1 MKEINL
7 NNMEKVIGLKLKKL
21 YEDVPTPKYA
31 TSGSAGLD
39 LTAMSRFYDK
49 DGNVCYGTG
58 IAVEIPEGYVGLLF
72 PRSSIT
78 KKDILVKNSVGVI
91 DSDYRGE
98 IVLKCSPCL
107 GYGNHYNL
115 DECKDLRYGI
125 NTDQDHFQ
133 TIDYLIPNHENYEIG
148 DKCCQLV
155 IVPIP
160 KVVIHLV
167 DELSETERGANGYG
181 HTGDK

>member
-1 MKEINL
+1 
-7 NNMEKVIGLKLKKL
+7 MENVIELKLKKL

-31 TSGSAGLD
+31 TDGSAGID

-49 DGNVCYGTG
+49 NGNVCYGTG

-78 KKDILVKNSVGVI
+78 KKDIFVKNSVGVI

-98 IVLKCSPCL
+98 IMLKCAPCL
-107 GYGNHYNL
+107 GFTNDDWKIEN
-115 DECKDLRYGI
+115 DDCRYGI
-125 NTDQDHFQ
+125 TTDQDWYDDVNYIHNNQ
-133 TIDYLIPNHENYEIG
+133 HYEIG

-167 DELSETERGANGYG
+167 DELSETERGVGGYG
-181 HTGDK
+181 HTGN

>member
-1 MKEINL
+1 
-7 NNMEKVIGLKLKKL
+7 MENVIGLKLKKL

-31 TSGSAGLD
+31 TDGSAGID

-49 DGNVCYGTG
+49 NGNVCYGTG
-58 IAVEIPEGYVGLLF
+58 IAVEIPEGFVGLLF

-78 KKDILVKNSVGVI
+78 KKDIFVKNSVGVI

-98 IVLKCSPCL
+98 IMLKCAPCL
-107 GYGNHYNL
+107 GFADYFGNENF
-115 DECKDLRYGI
+115 RYGI
-125 NTDQDHFQ
+125 GTDQNYCNKVLYHDYDTNDHY
-133 TIDYLIPNHENYEIG
+133 DIG

-167 DELSETERGANGYG
+167 NELSETERGIGGYG
-181 HTGDK
+181 HTGN

>member
-1 MKEINL
+1 
-7 NNMEKVIGLKLKKL
+7 MENVIGLKLKKL

-31 TSGSAGLD
+31 TDGSAGID

-49 DGNVCYGTG
+49 NGNVVYGTG

-78 KKDILVKNSVGVI
+78 KKDIFVKNSVGVI

-98 IVLKCSPCL
+98 IMLKCAPSL
-107 GYGNHYNL
+107 GFADYCGDNGA
-115 DECKDLRYGI
+115 RYGI
-125 NTDQDHFQ
+125 TTDQDYFDSV
-133 TIDYLIPNHENYEIG
+133 TYLDDNSNNHYEIG

-155 IVPIP
+155 IIPIP

-167 DELSETERGANGYG
+167 DELSETERGTGGYG
-181 HTGDK
+181 HTGN

>member
-1 MKEINL
+1 
-7 NNMEKVIGLKLKKL
+7 MENVIGLKLKKL

-31 TSGSAGLD
+31 TNGSAGLD

-49 DGNVCYGTG
+49 NGNVCYGTG
-58 IAVEIPEGYVGLLF
+58 IAIEIPEGYVGLLF

-78 KKDILVKNSVGVI
+78 KKDIFVKNSVGVI

-98 IVLKCSPCL
+98 IILKCAPCL
-107 GYGNHYNL
+107 GFGEYDGN
-115 DECKDLRYGI
+115 EQFRYGI
-125 NTDQDHFQ
+125 GLDQDWSDCVTYQ
-133 TIDYLIPNHENYEIG
+133 DYNHNQHYEIG

-155 IVPIP
+155 IIPIP

-167 DELSETERGANGYG
+167 DELSETERGTGGYG
-181 HTGDK
+181 HTGN

>member
-1 MKEINL
+1 MMDL
-7 NNMEKVIGLKLKKL
+7 NNMENVIRLKLKKL

-31 TSGSAGLD
+31 TNGSAGLD

-49 DGNVCYGTG
+49 NGNVCYGTG
-58 IAVEIPEGYVGLLF
+58 IAIEIPEGYVGLLF

-78 KKDILVKNSVGVI
+78 KKDIFVKNSVGVI

-98 IVLKCSPCL
+98 IILKCAPSL
-107 GYGNHYNL
+107 GFADYDDVY
-115 DECKDLRYGI
+115 DARYGI
-125 NTDQDHFQ
+125 NMDQDHFDGV
-133 TIDYLIPNHENYEIG
+133 TYLSDNSNNHYNIG

-167 DELSETERGANGYG
+167 DELSETERGTGGYG
-181 HTGDK
+181 HTGN

>member
-1 MKEINL
+1 
-7 NNMEKVIGLKLKKL
+7 MENIIGLKVKKL

-31 TSGSAGLD
+31 TNGSAGLD
-39 LTAMSRFYDK
+39 LTAMSRMYDK
-49 DGNVCYGTG
+49 NGNVCYGTG

-78 KKDILVKNSVGVI
+78 KKDIFVKNSIGVI

-98 IVLKCSPCL
+98 IILKCAPCL
-107 GYGNHYNL
+107 GYSDSFDVDRNENF
-115 DECKDLRYGI
+115 RYGVD
-125 NTDQDHFQ
+125 TDQDYFKD
-133 TIDYLIPNHENYEIG
+133 INYLINYHQNYEIG

-167 DELSETERGANGYG
+167 DELSETERGAGGYG
-181 HTGDK
+181 HTGK